1 MVNLKLFTKEQLET
15 ISQAIGEIEK
25 TTDAEL
31 MTVVATKAD
40 DYYFVPTLWAAIIA
54 LFIPA
59 LLNFLPFWL
68 ELNDVLLC
76 QLVGFIAFT
85 LLFRIPAIKY
95 RLVPKAVKH
104 RRASLV
110 AREQFLANGIH
121 RTKQHLGVM
130 IFVCEAEHYVEI
142 LTDFGISEQISD
154 EAWSSIVA
162 DFTTNVRAG
171 KTYEGFLQCLEQ
183 SSKLLAN
190 AYPLTEN
197 KNELPN
203 CLVVIS

>member
-1 MVNLKLFTKEQLET
+1 MKLFTNEQLET
-15 ISQAIGEIEK
+15 ISQTIGDIEK

-31 MTVVATKAD
+31 MTVVATQAD

-59 LLNFLPFWL
+59 LLNFTPFWL
-68 ELNDVLLC
+68 ELNDILMC
-76 QLVGFIAFT
+76 QLAGFIVLT

-95 RLVPKAVKH
+95 RLVPKPVKH

-142 LTDFGISEQISD
+142 ITDYGISEHISD
-154 EAWSSIVA
+154 EAWGSIVS
-162 DFTTNVRAG
+162 DFTHNVRDG

-190 AYPLTEN
+190 AYPLTEA

-203 CLVVIS
+203 CLVVIGEA

>member
-1 MVNLKLFTKEQLET
+1 M
-15 ISQAIGEIEK
+15 
-25 TTDAEL
+25 
-31 MTVVATKAD
+31 
-40 DYYFVPTLWAAIIA
+40 
-54 LFIPA
+54 
-59 LLNFLPFWL
+59 
-68 ELNDVLLC
+68 C
-76 QLVGFIAFT
+76 QLAGFIVFT

-95 RLVPKAVKH
+95 RLVPKSVKH

-142 LTDFGISEQISD
+142 ITDYGISEHISD
-154 EAWSSIVA
+154 EAWSSIVS
-162 DFTTNVRAG
+162 DFTHNVRDG

-190 AYPLTEN
+190 AYPLTEA

-203 CLVVIS
+203 CLVVIGEA

>member
-1 MVNLKLFTKEQLET
+1 MKLFTNEQLET
-15 ISQAIGEIEK
+15 ISQTIGDIEK

-31 MTVVATKAD
+31 MTVVATQAD

-59 LLNFLPFWL
+59 LLNFTPFWL
-68 ELNDVLLC
+68 ELNDILMC
-76 QLVGFIAFT
+76 QLAGFIVFT

-95 RLVPKAVKH
+95 RLVPKSVKH

-142 LTDFGISEQISD
+142 ITDYGISEHISD
-154 EAWSSIVA
+154 EAWSSIVS
-162 DFTTNVRAG
+162 DFTHNVHDG

-190 AYPLTEN
+190 AYPLTEA

-203 CLVVIS
+203 CLVVIGEA

>member
-1 MVNLKLFTKEQLET
+1 MKLFTNEQLET
-15 ISQAIGEIEK
+15 ISQTIGDIEK

-31 MTVVATKAD
+31 MTVVATQAD

-59 LLNFLPFWL
+59 LLNFTPFWL
-68 ELNDVLLC
+68 ELNDILMC
-76 QLVGFIAFT
+76 QLAGFIVFT

-95 RLVPKAVKH
+95 RLVPKSVKH
-104 RRASLV
+104 HRANLV

-142 LTDFGISEQISD
+142 ITDYGISEHISN
-154 EAWSSIVA
+154 EAWSSIVS
-162 DFTTNVRAG
+162 DFTHNVRDG

-190 AYPLTEN
+190 AYPLTEA

-203 CLVVIS
+203 CLVVIGEA

>member
-1 MVNLKLFTKEQLET
+1 MKLFTNEQLET
-15 ISQAIGEIEK
+15 ISQTIGDIEK

-31 MTVVATKAD
+31 MTVVATQAD

-59 LLNFLPFWL
+59 LLNFTPFWL
-68 ELNDVLLC
+68 ELNDILMC
-76 QLVGFIAFT
+76 QLAGFIVFT

-95 RLVPKAVKH
+95 RLVPESVKH

-121 RTKQHLGVM
+121 RTKQHLGIM

-142 LTDFGISEQISD
+142 ITDYGISEHISD
-154 EAWSSIVA
+154 EAWSSIVS
-162 DFTTNVRAG
+162 DFTHNVRDG

-190 AYPLTEN
+190 AYPLTEA

-203 CLVVIS
+203 CLVVIGET

>member
-1 MVNLKLFTKEQLET
+1 MKLFTNEQLET
-15 ISQAIGEIEK
+15 ISQTIGDIEK

-31 MTVVATKAD
+31 MTVVATQAD

-59 LLNFLPFWL
+59 LLNFTPFWL
-68 ELNDVLLC
+68 ELNDILMC
-76 QLVGFIAFT
+76 QLAGFIVFT

-95 RLVPKAVKH
+95 HLVPKSVKH

-142 LTDFGISEQISD
+142 ITDYGISEHISD
-154 EAWSSIVA
+154 EAWSSIVS
-162 DFTTNVRAG
+162 DFTHNVRDG

-190 AYPLTEN
+190 AYPLTEA

-203 CLVVIS
+203 CLVIIGEA

>member
-1 MVNLKLFTKEQLET
+1 MKLFTNEQLET
-15 ISQAIGEIEK
+15 ISQTIGDIEK

-31 MTVVATKAD
+31 MTVVATQAD

-59 LLNFLPFWL
+59 LLNFTPFWL
-68 ELNDVLLC
+68 ELNDILMC
-76 QLVGFIAFT
+76 QLAGFIVFT

-95 RLVPKAVKH
+95 RLVPKSVKH

-110 AREQFLANGIH
+110 AREQFLTNGIH
-121 RTKQHLGVM
+121 RTKQNLGVM

-142 LTDFGISEQISD
+142 ITDYGISEHISD
-154 EAWSSIVA
+154 EAWSSIVS
-162 DFTTNVRAG
+162 DFTHNVRDG

-190 AYPLTEN
+190 AYPLTEA

-203 CLVVIS
+203 CLVVIGEA

>member
-1 MVNLKLFTKEQLET
+1 MHLFTQEQLET
-15 ISQAIGEIEK
+15 ISQTIGNIEK
-25 TTDAEL
+25 KTDAEL
-31 MTVVATKAD
+31 MTVLATKAD

-68 ELNDVLLC
+68 ELNDILLC
-76 QLVGFIAFT
+76 QLAGFIAFS
-85 LLFRIPAIKY
+85 LVFRIPAIKY
-95 RLVPKAVKH
+95 RLVPKSVKYQ
-104 RRASLV
+104 RARLI

-142 LTDFGISEQISD
+142 LADDGISERINN
-154 EAWSSIVA
+154 EAWQTIVS
-162 DFTTNVRAG
+162 DFTQQVKAG
-171 KTYEGFLQCLEQ
+171 NTYQGFLQCLEQ
-183 SSKLLAN
+183 SSQLLTD
-190 AYPLTEN
+190 AYPFTES

-203 CLVVIS
+203 CLVVHD

>member
-1 MVNLKLFTKEQLET
+1 MKLFTNEQLET
-15 ISQAIGEIEK
+15 ISQTIGDIEK

-31 MTVVATKAD
+31 MTVVATQAD
-40 DYYFVPTLWAAIIA
+40 DYYFVPTLWATIIA
-54 LFIPA
+54 LFIPT
-59 LLNFLPFWL
+59 LLNFTPFWL
-68 ELNDVLLC
+68 ELNDILMC
-76 QLVGFIAFT
+76 QLAGFIVFT

-95 RLVPKAVKH
+95 RLVPKSVKH

-142 LTDFGISEQISD
+142 ITDYGISEHISD
-154 EAWSSIVA
+154 EAWSSIVS
-162 DFTTNVRAG
+162 DFTHNVRDG

-190 AYPLTEN
+190 AYPLTEA

-203 CLVVIS
+203 CLVVIGEA

>member
-1 MVNLKLFTKEQLET
+1 MKLFTNEQLET
-15 ISQAIGEIEK
+15 ISQTIGDIEK

-31 MTVVATKAD
+31 MTVVATQAD

-59 LLNFLPFWL
+59 LLNFTPFWL
-68 ELNDVLLC
+68 ELNDILMC
-76 QLVGFIAFT
+76 QLAGFIVFT

-95 RLVPKAVKH
+95 RLVPESVKH

-121 RTKQHLGVM
+121 RTKQHLGIM

-142 LTDFGISEQISD
+142 ITDYGISEHISD
-154 EAWSSIVA
+154 EAWSSIVS
-162 DFTTNVRAG
+162 DFTHNVRDG

-183 SSKLLAN
+183 SSKLLTN
-190 AYPLTEN
+190 AYPLTEA

-203 CLVVIS
+203 CLVVIGET